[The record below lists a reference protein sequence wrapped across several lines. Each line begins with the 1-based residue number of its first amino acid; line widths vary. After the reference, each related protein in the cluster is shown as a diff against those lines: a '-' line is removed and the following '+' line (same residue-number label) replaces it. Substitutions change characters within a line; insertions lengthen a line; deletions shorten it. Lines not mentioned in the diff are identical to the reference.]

1 MDALGRGESQRRV
14 RLGIGVA
21 PSHVARG
28 LRRAVGLPDA
38 DGLLVR
44 LVEDDSPASRAGLA
58 AGDLI
63 IQAAS
68 EPVRGMDDLFQ
79 ALETSAG
86 GVIELV
92 ILRGA
97 EERTVEVQLG
107 AASDAE

>member
-1 MDALGRGESQRRV
+1 MNPSAAL
-14 RLGIGVA
+14 
-21 PSHVARG
+21 
-28 LRRAVGLPDA
+28 
-38 DGLLVR
+38 
-44 LVEDDSPASRAGLA
+44 
-58 AGDLI
+58 
-63 IQAAS
+63 
-68 EPVRGMDDLFQ
+68 DDLFR